1 MCVAWVCLFALCIE
15 PVAHWLTR
23 LYDHNSAS
31 QSWDSTQC
39 CHVWLLKEI
48 PSFFEHANHNSNIMS
63 SLASPLCSSKDCIA
77 FTGRPAT
84 SMAHHMNMM
93 SHPVKEPSHLQYN
106 RCLETSSS
114 YWAWLSATCSLW
126 SGTSADILKEQL
138 CVPPKV
144 PIPGSLCTDDAI
156 NTIAVFGF
164 NGEALRDLPWE

>member
-48 PSFFEHANHNSNIMS
+48 PSFFEHANHNCNIMS
-63 SLASPLCSSKDCIA
+63 SLAGPLCSSKDCIA
-77 FTGRPAT
+77 FTEGQLHQ
-84 SMAHHMNMM
+84 MAHHVTMLSCPM
-93 SHPVKEPSHLQYN
+93 KEQSHLHYN
-106 RCLETSSS
+106 PCLETSSS
-114 YWAWLSATCSLW
+114 YWTWVPATFSLW
-126 SGTSADILKEQL
+126 SGTSTNILMLQL

-144 PIPGSLCTDDAI
+144 
-156 NTIAVFGF
+156 
-164 NGEALRDLPWE
+164 LRIEHMDSHIIQG

>member
-48 PSFFEHANHNSNIMS
+48 PSFFKHANHNSNIMS
-63 SLASPLCSSKDCIA
+63 SLAGPLGSSKDCIA

-93 SHPVKEPSHLQYN
+93 SRPVKEPSHLQYN

-126 SGTSADILKEQL
+126 SGTSTNILKEYL
-138 CVPPKV
+138 CVPPKA
-144 PIPGSLCTDDAI
+144 PIPGSLKLPGVS
-156 NTIAVFGF
+156 AV
-164 NGEALRDLPWE
+164 LHRRCY